1 MDLEIIEIKGFV
13 TTGSAPRPAKGGNT
27 GKASPKASGKN
38 AKGKVKNP
46 PERKRKRT
54 KTKK

>member
-1 MDLEIIEIKGFV
+1 VDLEIIEIKGFV

-46 PERKRKRT
+46 PLRKNPK